1 MKRLPMNRPKA
12 VPTFLLPNIK
22 SARVRATA
30 CFPLP
35 LAGEGMRERA
45 GEGGPQGRKREE
57 TARFRGT
64 NRNHLRSGG
73 LSLFL
78 FLFLLAACGPDD
90 KSGPAGPG
98 TAGAM
103 PPPEVDV
110 IQVARSAVTLTREL
124 PGRVTAVRTAQVR
137 ARVEGIVE
145 KRLFEEGSD
154 VRAGEPLFRLDDRI
168 YRTAAQAAESDVEV
182 KKLNLAR
189 VESLLPIKAVSR
201 QEVDLARATF
211 KQAQA
216 QLARARLDLENTT
229 VPAPI
234 SGRIGRALVTE
245 GALVGRGEATLLAVI
260 DQLDPAQ
267 VLFTQ
272 PNAEVMRL
280 KSALAA
286 GSLKVA
292 GSEVAE
298 LIMDNGQIYPH
309 KGRLIFSDM
318 SVDPTTGSV
327 TLKAE
332 FPNHERLLLPGTF
345 VRVRLPQAVAEGV
358 IAVPQRAVQSGSDG
372 QYVLLVGP
380 ENKVMPRP
388 VKVGAMAGT
397 DFVIEDGLKGDETLI
412 VNGVQKIRP
421 GAVVKPV
428 PLKPGS

>member
-1 MKRLPMNRPKA
+1 MKRLA
-12 VPTFLLPNIK
+12 LFFFLL
-22 SARVRATA
+22 S
-30 CFPLP
+30 
-35 LAGEGMRERA
+35 
-45 GEGGPQGRKREE
+45 
-57 TARFRGT
+57 
-64 NRNHLRSGG
+64 
-73 LSLFL
+73 
-78 FLFLLAACGPDD
+78 LAACSPDG
-90 KSGPAGPG
+90 KNASAGPG
-98 TAGAM
+98 AAGAM

-110 IQVARSAVTLTREL
+110 IQVARGAATLTQEL

-154 VRAGEPLFRLDDRI
+154 VRAGEPLFHLDDRT
-168 YRTAAQAAESDVEV
+168 YRTAAQAAEADVEV
-182 KKLNLAR
+182 KKINFAR
-189 VESLLPIKAVSR
+189 VMSLLPIKAVSQ
-201 QEVDLARATF
+201 QEVDQARAAL
-211 KQAQA
+211 KQAEA
-216 QLARARLDLENTT
+216 QLARARLDLENSA

-245 GALVGRGEATLLAVI
+245 GALVGRGDATLLAVI
-260 DQLDPAQ
+260 EQLDPVD

-272 PNAEVMRL
+272 PNAEVLRL
-280 KSALAA
+280 KSALAS

-292 GSEVAE
+292 ENQIAE
-298 LIMDNGQIYPH
+298 LIMDNGQIYPR

-332 FPNHERLLLPGTF
+332 FPNPDRLLLPGTF

-358 IAVPQRAVQSGSDG
+358 ITVPQRTVLSGPEN

-412 VNGVQKIRP
+412 VNGVQKVRP

-428 PLKPGS
+428 PLKPGG

>member
-1 MKRLPMNRPKA
+1 MNRLA
-12 VPTFLLPNIK
+12 LFFFLL
-22 SARVRATA
+22 
-30 CFPLP
+30 F
-35 LAGEGMRERA
+35 
-45 GEGGPQGRKREE
+45 
-57 TARFRGT
+57 
-64 NRNHLRSGG
+64 
-73 LSLFL
+73 
-78 FLFLLAACGPDD
+78 LAACSPDG
-90 KSGPAGPG
+90 KNAPAGPG
-98 TAGAM
+98 AADAM
-103 PPPEVDV
+103 PPPEVEV
-110 IQVARSAVTLTREL
+110 MPLGRSAATLTHEL

-154 VRAGEPLFRLDDRI
+154 VREGEPLFRLDDRV
-168 YRTAAQAAESDVEV
+168 YRTAAQAAEADVEV
-182 KKLNLAR
+182 KKLNLSR
-189 VESLLPIKAVSR
+189 VVSLLPIKAVSQ
-201 QEVDLARATF
+201 QEVDLARATL

-216 QLARARLDLENTT
+216 QLARARLDLENAT

-234 SGRIGRALVTE
+234 PGRIGRALVTE

-260 DQLDPAQ
+260 EQLEPAQ

-272 PNAEVMRL
+272 PNSEVLRL

-286 GSLKVA
+286 GSLKVP
-292 GSEVAE
+292 ENRIVE
-298 LIMDNGQIYPH
+298 LIMDNGQPYPR

-332 FPNHERLLLPGTF
+332 FPNPDRLLLPGTF

-358 IAVPQRAVQSGSDG
+358 IVVPQRAVLSGPEN

-397 DFVIEDGLKGDETLI
+397 DFVIEEGLKGDETLI
-412 VNGVQKIRP
+412 VNGVQKVRP

>member
-1 MKRLPMNRPKA
+1 MKRLA
-12 VPTFLLPNIK
+12 
-22 SARVRATA
+22 
-30 CFPLP
+30 
-35 LAGEGMRERA
+35 
-45 GEGGPQGRKREE
+45 
-57 TARFRGT
+57 
-64 NRNHLRSGG
+64 
-73 LSLFL
+73 LFL
-78 FLFLLAACGPDD
+78 FLSLLTACSPDG
-90 KSGPAGPG
+90 KNAPVGAGV
-98 TAGAM
+98 AGAM

-110 IQVARSAVTLTREL
+110 MQVGRSAATLTREL
-124 PGRVTAVRTAQVR
+124 PGRVIAVRTAQVR

-154 VRAGEPLFRLDDRI
+154 VHAGELLFRLDDRI

-182 KKLNLAR
+182 KKLNFSR
-189 VESLLPIKAVSR
+189 VLSLLPIKAVSQ
-201 QEVDLARATF
+201 QEVDLARATL

-216 QLARARLDLENTT
+216 QLARAQLDLENAT

-245 GALVGRGEATLLAVI
+245 GALVGRGDATLLAVI
-260 DQLDPAQ
+260 EQLEPAQ

-272 PNAEVMRL
+272 PNAQVMRL

-286 GSLKVA
+286 GSLKVP
-292 GSEVAE
+292 ENRIVE
-298 LIMDNGQIYPH
+298 IIMDNGQTYPQ

-332 FPNHERLLLPGTF
+332 FPNPDRLLLPGTF

-358 IAVPQRAVQSGSDG
+358 IVVPQRTVLSGPDG

-388 VKVGAMAGT
+388 VKVGAMAGA
-397 DFVIEDGLKGDETLI
+397 DFVIEDGLKGDETVI
-412 VNGVQKIRP
+412 VNGVQKVRP

>member
-1 MKRLPMNRPKA
+1 MKRLA
-12 VPTFLLPNIK
+12 LFFFLL
-22 SARVRATA
+22 
-30 CFPLP
+30 
-35 LAGEGMRERA
+35 
-45 GEGGPQGRKREE
+45 
-57 TARFRGT
+57 
-64 NRNHLRSGG
+64 
-73 LSLFL
+73 
-78 FLFLLAACGPDD
+78 LLAACSPDG

-98 TAGAM
+98 AAGAM

-110 IQVARSAVTLTREL
+110 VQVVRSAATLTREL

-154 VRAGEPLFRLDDRI
+154 VRAGAPLFQLDDRT
-168 YRTAAQAAESDVEV
+168 YRTAAQAAEADAEV
-182 KKLNLAR
+182 KKLNLTR
-189 VESLLPIKAVSR
+189 VVSLLPIKAVSR
-201 QEVDLARATF
+201 QEVDLARAAL

-229 VPAPI
+229 VPASI

-245 GALVGRGEATLLAVI
+245 GALVGRGDATLLAVI
-260 DQLDPAQ
+260 EQLEPAQ

-272 PNAEVMRL
+272 PNAEVLRL

-286 GSLKVA
+286 GSLKV
-292 GSEVAE
+292 SESRIVE
-298 LIMDNGQIYPH
+298 LIMDNGQPYPQ

-332 FPNHERLLLPGTF
+332 FPNPERLLLPGTF

-358 IAVPQRAVQSGSDG
+358 IAVPQRAVLSGPEN

-412 VNGVQKIRP
+412 VNGVQKVRP

-428 PLKPGS
+428 PLKPGG

>member
-1 MKRLPMNRPKA
+1 MKRLA
-12 VPTFLLPNIK
+12 LFF
-22 SARVRATA
+22 
-30 CFPLP
+30 C
-35 LAGEGMRERA
+35 
-45 GEGGPQGRKREE
+45 
-57 TARFRGT
+57 
-64 NRNHLRSGG
+64 
-73 LSLFL
+73 LS
-78 FLFLLAACGPDD
+78 LLAACSPED
-90 KSGPAGPG
+90 KTGPAGPG
-98 TAGAM
+98 PMGAM

-110 IQVARSAVTLTREL
+110 MQVGRSAATLTREL
-124 PGRVTAVRTAQVR
+124 PGRVIAVRTAEVR

-154 VRAGEPLFRLDDRI
+154 VRTGELLFRLDDRT
-168 YRTAAQAAESDVEV
+168 YRTAAQAAEADVEV
-182 KKLNLAR
+182 KKVNFSR
-189 VESLLPIKAVSR
+189 VVSLLPIKAVSQ
-201 QEVDLARATF
+201 QEVDLARAAL

-245 GALVGRGEATLLAVI
+245 GALVGRNEATLLAVI
-260 DQLDPAQ
+260 EQLEPAQ

-280 KSALAA
+280 KTALAA

-292 GSEVAE
+292 ENQAVE
-298 LIMDNGQIYPH
+298 LIMDNGQPYPH
-309 KGRLIFSDM
+309 KGRLIFSGM

-327 TLKAE
+327 SLKAE
-332 FPNHERLLLPGTF
+332 FPNPERLLLPGTF
-345 VRVRLPQAVAEGV
+345 VRVRLPQAVADGV
-358 IAVPQRAVQSGSDG
+358 IAVPQRAVLSGPEN

-397 DFVIEDGLKGDETLI
+397 DFVIEDGLNGDETLI
-412 VNGVQKIRP
+412 VNGVQKVRP

-428 PLKPGS
+428 PLKPGG

>member
-1 MKRLPMNRPKA
+1 MKRLA
-12 VPTFLLPNIK
+12 LILFLLP
-22 SARVRATA
+22 
-30 CFPLP
+30 
-35 LAGEGMRERA
+35 
-45 GEGGPQGRKREE
+45 
-57 TARFRGT
+57 
-64 NRNHLRSGG
+64 
-73 LSLFL
+73 
-78 FLFLLAACGPDD
+78 LAACSPDG
-90 KSGPAGPG
+90 KNANAGPG
-98 TAGAM
+98 AAGAM

-110 IQVARSAVTLTREL
+110 MPVTRSAATLTREL
-124 PGRVTAVRTAQVR
+124 PGRVIAVRTAQVR

-154 VRAGEPLFRLDDRI
+154 VREGEPLFHLDDRV
-168 YRTAAQAAESDVEV
+168 YRTAAQAAEADVEV

-189 VESLLPIKAVSR
+189 VESLLPIKAVSQ
-201 QEVDLARATF
+201 QEVDLARATL

-216 QLARARLDLENTT
+216 QLARARLDLENAT

-245 GALVGRGEATLLAVI
+245 GALVGHSDATLLAVI
-260 DQLDPAQ
+260 EQLEPAQ
-267 VLFTQ
+267 VLITQ
-272 PNAEVMRL
+272 PSAQVMRIR
-280 KSALAA
+280 SALAD
-286 GSLKVA
+286 GSLKA
-292 GSEVAE
+292 AKNQVAE
-298 LIMDNGQIYPH
+298 LILDDGQTYPH

-332 FPNHERLLLPGTF
+332 FPNPRHLLLPGTF

-358 IAVPQRAVQSGSDG
+358 ITVPQRTVLSGSDG

-388 VKVGAMAGT
+388 VKVGVMAGE

-412 VNGVQKIRP
+412 VNGVQKVRP

-428 PLKPGS
+428 PLKTGG

>member
-1 MKRLPMNRPKA
+1 MKRLAP
-12 VPTFLLPNIK
+12 F
-22 SARVRATA
+22 
-30 CFPLP
+30 F
-35 LAGEGMRERA
+35 
-45 GEGGPQGRKREE
+45 
-57 TARFRGT
+57 
-64 NRNHLRSGG
+64 
-73 LSLFL
+73 
-78 FLFLLAACGPDD
+78 FLFLLAACGPDA

-98 TAGAM
+98 AAGAM

-110 IQVARSAVTLTREL
+110 MQVGRSAATLTREL

-154 VRAGEPLFRLDDRI
+154 VRAGEPLFQLDDRT
-168 YRTAAQAAESDVEV
+168 YRTAAQAAEADAEV
-182 KKLNLAR
+182 KKLNLTR
-189 VESLLPIKAVSR
+189 VVSLLPIKAVSQ
-201 QEVDLARATF
+201 QEVDLARAAL

-245 GALVGRGEATLLAVI
+245 GALVGRGDATLLAVI
-260 DQLDPAQ
+260 EQLEPAQ

-272 PNAEVMRL
+272 PNAEVLGL

-286 GSLKVA
+286 GSLKVS
-292 GSEVAE
+292 GSQVAE
-298 LIMDNGQIYPH
+298 LIMDNGQIYPR

-332 FPNHERLLLPGTF
+332 FPNPERLLLPGTF

-358 IAVPQRAVQSGSDG
+358 ITVPQRAVLSGPEN

-412 VNGVQKIRP
+412 VNGVQKVRP
-421 GAVVKPV
+421 GMVVKPV
-428 PLKPGS
+428 PLKPGG